1 MDKFEYQ
8 KKIPEFLPGSSK
20 NFYVVERSFI
30 KGFGSATAVTS
41 VDPPDSGVI
50 VRKSFFIVL
59 NFNCY

>member
-41 VDPPDSGVI
+41 VDPPPRLGSDSKKI
-50 VRKSFFIVL
+50 FLHCFE
-59 NFNCY
+59 F

>member
-41 VDPPDSGVI
+41 VDPPPQT
-50 VRKSFFIVL
+50 RE
-59 NFNCY
+59 